1 MGMKAS
7 INPVRSIIVSNGTI
21 LSKAQWMMDACPSG
35 EYASL
40 LAKAQRSL
48 ISKGMAVGPFLVR
61 QEVAPEAV
69 VAVVA
74 RLAA

>member
-48 ISKGMAVGPFLVR
+48 ISKGMAVGSDPFLCGR
-61 QEVAPEAV
+61 KLLLKPW
-69 VAVVA
+69 
-74 RLAA
+74 